1 MLCSGAEESGFNT
14 NLLLS
19 KNKSFTWISLVQ
31 DCQALFI
38 ILATNNFCSSANLHD
53 IMENTARQIL
63 WPGKCTN
70 LKLKTKHKAIIQR
83 KEDKMT
89 GGLLGYYLKE
99 NK

>member
-1 MLCSGAEESGFNT
+1 MLCSGAEESSFNI

-19 KNKSFTWISLVQ
+19 KRKSFTWISLVQ

-38 ILATNNFCSSANLHD
+38 ILATNHFCSSTNLHD
-53 IMENTARQIL
+53 IMENTTRQIL
-63 WPGKCTN
+63 WPGIRTN
-70 LKLKTKHKAIIQR
+70 LKLKTKYKVIMQG